1 MAEHHNDPVKETK
14 APPPGILVAGHFRE
28 TYGYATMRSKGT
40 RDWLMTFTIAGQG
53 EYRSD
58 GRSVS
63 CCEGD
68 VILLPPGVPHHYYTP
83 EGHDWDFY
91 WAHFVPEPRWSELLQ
106 PAMSGGGLIRLKFEH
121 KTTFERIVTAFE
133 RLLKYS
139 LEDGT
144 DYYQRL
150 LSLNAMEEI
159 VVLLAK
165 NTQKRGHLDPR
176 IEETLNYISSHLKEQ
191 HTIESLAHRVLLSPS
206 RLSHLFRE
214 QTGDS
219 VMDTLIKLRLRHAAR
234 LLEHTSLRI
243 SEVAEEVGFHSPF
256 YFTKQFTA
264 CFGQNPSQ
272 FRAATNHAGD

>member
-1 MAEHHNDPVKETK
+1 MTTHPDLPARETK
-14 APPPGILVAGHFRE
+14 APPSGVLVAGHFRE
-28 TYGYATMRSKGT
+28 TYGYAITRSKGT

-58 GRSVS
+58 GGSVS
-63 CCEGD
+63 CLEGD

-83 EGHDWDFY
+83 EGHHWDFY
-91 WAHFVPEPRWSELLQ
+91 WAHFVPEPRWFELLQ
-106 PAMSGGGLIRLKFEH
+106 TTGAGGGLIRLQVERKV
-121 KTTFERIVTAFE
+121 TFERMVVAFE

-144 DYYQRL
+144 DYYHRL
-150 LSLNAMEEI
+150 LSLNAMEE
-159 VVLLAK
+159 VVLLLAK
-165 NTQKRGHLDPR
+165 NTQKRGQLDPR
-176 IEETLNYISSHLKEQ
+176 IEETLNYISSHLKEP
-191 HTIESLAHRVLLSPS
+191 HTIESLARRVMLSPS

-243 SEVAEEVGFHSPF
+243 SEVAEEVGFRSPF

-264 CFGQNPSQ
+264 CFGRNPRQ
-272 FRAATNHAGD
+272 YRDAASPADD